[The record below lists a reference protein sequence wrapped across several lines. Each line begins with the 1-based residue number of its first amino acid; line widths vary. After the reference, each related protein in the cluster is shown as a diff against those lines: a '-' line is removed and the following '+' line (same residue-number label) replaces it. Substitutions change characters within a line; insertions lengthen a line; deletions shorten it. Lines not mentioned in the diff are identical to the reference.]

1 MALEMLN
8 GFVLIANVVKQDELS
23 DGGIYT
29 GKKAA
34 EDSPVTGDV
43 VSVPTSVG
51 NEQFGIPET
60 DDVECPVKKGDKVMF
75 KIQAASP
82 IKIDNGIYYLIGYK
96 SLIGKVI

>member
-8 GFVLIANVVKQDELS
+8 GFVLIGNVVKQDELS

-34 EDSPVTGDV
+34 EDSPVTGEV
-43 VSVPTSVG
+43 ISIPMNFE
-51 NEQFGIPET
+51 NENFGIPATE
-60 DDVECPVKKGDKVMF
+60 DSECPVKKGDKVMF
-75 KIQAASP
+75 KIQASSP
-82 IKIDNGIYYLIGYK
+82 IKIDNAIYYLIGYK